1 MRRAHIGFR
10 GFCAGTE
17 RYIGAHVPG
26 ERFVLIHADSLE
38 KIAITSA
45 DWFKPY
51 VYRYGS
57 ASYDFLH
64 ESYQQTTVALH
75 ANASVPL
82 SPCHLEGRRAAN
94 GDLTLTWVRRTRGDG
109 DMKDYVDVPLN
120 EAAERYE
127 CCIVKDGNEIR
138 TFAVS
143 VPSAVYTAQ
152 QQTADFGGVQS
163 AVCVRVYQMSETR
176 GRGIPREEI
185 V

>member
-1 MRRAHIGFR
+1 
-10 GFCAGTE
+10 
-17 RYIGAHVPG
+17 
-26 ERFVLIHADSLE
+26 
-38 KIAITSA
+38 
-45 DWFKPY
+45 
-51 VYRYGS
+51 
-57 ASYDFLH
+57 
-64 ESYQQTTVALH
+64 
-75 ANASVPL
+75 
-82 SPCHLEGRRAAN
+82 
-94 GDLTLTWVRRTRGDG
+94 
-109 DMKDYVDVPLN
+109 MKDYVDVPLN